1 MKNITITR
9 TKNIV
14 NAPYLP
20 YKAYTRALAL
30 ATEHKGEIGKTAEGN
45 FKATFANAKI
55 AEKFVKAWTAEYEA
69 NRKVEPTV
77 APTHEAKP
85 VSKRERQN
93 AYIERQIATLE
104 KSLKA
109 EGIDPNKVVSFDA
122 HGTPVMSAKAS
133 PRKARKAK
141 GNGIDFNAFKGTKS
155 EKNRALHAMLVS
167 KGIADSRT
175 PEYKA
180 VWNARPWAK

>member
-1 MKNITITR
+1 MKKNTITR
-9 TKNIV
+9 KANTV
-14 NAPYLP
+14 YAPYLP
-20 YKAYTRALAL
+20 YAAYKALVQLA
-30 ATEHKGEIGKTAEGN
+30 KDNDGEIVVNDDHTTRIDFNEVETAKN
-45 FKATFANAKI
+45 VVAK
-55 AEKFVKAWTAEYEA
+55 WTAEYEA

-141 GNGIDFNAFKGTKS
+141 GNGIDFTKFQGTKS

-167 KGIADSRT
+167 MGIKDSRT
-175 PEYKA
+175 PEYMS

>member
-1 MKNITITR
+1 MKNATITR
-9 TKNIV
+9 TKNTV
-14 NAPYLP
+14 NATYLP
-20 YKAYTRALAL
+20 YAAYKRALAL
-30 ATEHKGEIGKTAEGN
+30 ATELGGEIGTTDKGF
-45 FKATFANAKI
+45 FKATFANAKT
-55 AEKFVKAWTAEYEA
+55 AEKFVKAWTAEYNA
-69 NRKVEPTV
+69 NKKPTV

-109 EGIDPNKVVSFDA
+109 EGIDPNEVVSFDA

-141 GNGIDFNAFKGTKS
+141 GNGIDFTQFKGTKS

-167 KGIADSRT
+167 MGHADSRT
-175 PEYKA
+175 KEYQA
-180 VWNARPWAK
+180 VWSARPWAK